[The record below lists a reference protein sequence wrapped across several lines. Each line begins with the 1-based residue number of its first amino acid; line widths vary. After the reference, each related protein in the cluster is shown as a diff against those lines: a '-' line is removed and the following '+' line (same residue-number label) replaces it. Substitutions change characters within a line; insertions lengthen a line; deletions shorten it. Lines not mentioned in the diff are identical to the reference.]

1 MIARIVD
8 GGNTVGLM
16 LYLAGPGRANEH
28 TRPHLVAGDDILMD
42 RWGGWEE
49 LSAAQAVEMAHA
61 VDRYMTAFGVRPMG
75 SVRTFDRKSGKMVV
89 VDRAPNHVWHCSLSL
104 HPEEGPLPDEKWR
117 AIAEDFMRE
126 MGFAGA
132 DGKAC
137 RWVAVHHGPAKNGG
151 DHIHIAANT
160 VCADGTKWALRG
172 RDQIRAQRAVNMI
185 EHKYGLRVVEAREHA
200 RGARAD
206 SAADLREA
214 ARRGRARTDREELE
228 HRVRA
233 AAVAARNETDFVLR
247 LGEAGVR
254 ARPRFA
260 EGRTDVVVG
269 YSVAL
274 RTRGGGRPRWYGGG
288 RVARDLSL
296 SRLRSRWEDT
306 PETAA
311 AAVRVWRRVQ
321 GGARVEGDAARSV
334 PRRDWL
340 ARAEALRAWDRAL
353 RGVDPLDAA
362 ALADATRDVAGLL
375 AWAGLQRGDGRER
388 RVLLDA
394 ARAAGRHAQTH
405 RRAAPAAGVPAAV
418 GAAAHVLS
426 IAAGRS
432 QADSLLVV
440 DEIAGLVRSLAA
452 LYEQAH
458 QTETARALARDTAAV
473 FDLVRAGG
481 AGAGGAGL
489 EAAGLGREQARR
501 IRRACALARGR
512 PVGRGGAAAA
522 AGADPSGGAGPGPVV
537 RPRRTMRA

>member
-75 SVRTFDRKSGKMVV
+75 SVRTFDRKSGRMVV

-104 HPEEGPLPDEKWR
+104 HPEEGPLPGEKWR

-172 RDQIRAQRAVNMI
+172 RDQIRAQRAVNML
-185 EHKYGLRVVEAREHA
+185 EHKYGLRVVEAREHG

-233 AAVAARNETDFVLR
+233 AAVAARDEADFVLR

-260 EGRTDVVVG
+260 EGRTDVVAG

-274 RTRGGGRPRWYGGG
+274 RTGGGGRPRWYGGG

-311 AAVRVWRRVQ
+311 AAVRVWRQVQ
-321 GGARVEGDAARSV
+321 GGVRVEGDAARRG
-334 PRRDWL
+334 P
-340 ARAEALRAWDRAL
+340 ARL
-353 RGVDPLDAA
+353 GP
-362 ALADATRDVAGLL
+362 G
-375 AWAGLQRGDGRER
+375 
-388 RVLLDA
+388 A
-394 ARAAGRHAQTH
+394 AR
-405 RRAAPAAGVPAAV
+405 RRPP
-418 GAAAHVLS
+418 
-426 IAAGRS
+426 
-432 QADSLLVV
+432 
-440 DEIAGLVRSLAA
+440 
-452 LYEQAH
+452 
-458 QTETARALARDTAAV
+458 
-473 FDLVRAGG
+473 
-481 AGAGGAGL
+481 
-489 EAAGLGREQARR
+489 
-501 IRRACALARGR
+501 
-512 PVGRGGAAAA
+512 
-522 AGADPSGGAGPGPVV
+522 
-537 RPRRTMRA
+537 

>member
-75 SVRTFDRKSGKMVV
+75 SVRTFDRKSGRMVV

-206 SAADLREA
+206 SAADLRGA
-214 ARRGRARTDREELE
+214 ARRGRARTDRDELE

-233 AAVAARNETDFVLR
+233 AAVAAHNEADFVWR
-247 LGEAGVR
+247 LGELGVLS
-254 ARPRFA
+254 RPRFA
-260 EGRTDVVVG
+260 RGRTDVVAG

-311 AAVRVWRRVQ
+311 AAVRAWRQVQ
-321 GGARVEGDAARSV
+321 GGVRVEGDAARGV
-334 PRRDWL
+334 ARRDWL
-340 ARAEALRAWDRAL
+340 ARAEALRVWDRAL

-405 RRAAPAAGVPAAV
+405 RRAAPPAGVPAAV
-418 GAAAHVLS
+418 GAAARALS

-458 QTETARALARDTAAV
+458 QTETARALARDTAAA
-473 FDLVRAGG
+473 FELVRAGG
-481 AGAGGAGL
+481 AGAGGAGP
-489 EAAGLGREQARR
+489 EAAGLSREQARR

-512 PVGRGGAAAA
+512 PAPAPAP
-522 AGADPSGGAGPGPVV
+522 AGADPSSGGAGPGPVV
-537 RPRRTMRA
+537 RPRRTMGA